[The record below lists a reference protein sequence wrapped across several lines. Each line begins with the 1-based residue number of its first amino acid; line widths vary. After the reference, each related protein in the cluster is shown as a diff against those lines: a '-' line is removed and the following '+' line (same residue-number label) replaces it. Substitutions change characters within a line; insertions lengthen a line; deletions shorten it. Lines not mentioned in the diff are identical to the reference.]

1 MIVVHF
7 IGNTDP
13 TVFAKELAEALKK
26 IKDDPAT
33 RSLPTVKY
41 SSAQYYSDMH
51 YSALIMYETS
61 E

>member
-1 MIVVHF
+1 MTSVHF

-13 TVFAKELAEALKK
+13 VVFAKDLAESLNK
-26 IKDDPAT
+26 IKDNPMT
-33 RSLPTVKY
+33 RSEPTIKY
-41 SSAQYYSDMH
+41 SSAQYYNDIH